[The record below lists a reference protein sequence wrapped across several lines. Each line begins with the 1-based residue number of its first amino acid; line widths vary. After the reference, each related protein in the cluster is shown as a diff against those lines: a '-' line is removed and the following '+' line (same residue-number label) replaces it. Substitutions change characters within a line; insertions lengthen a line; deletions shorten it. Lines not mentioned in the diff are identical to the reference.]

1 MELSVLIAK
10 ILAVI
15 YVSAALGAMFS
26 ANYYRRLIDDLFN
39 NAGLTYVSGFL
50 ALMVGFLIVTYHN
63 LWGRD
68 WTVLITIV
76 GWLAL
81 TKGVL
86 LIAFPEFVRS
96 YSRPVFAGRGLKVF
110 PYIAMA
116 LALLFGYFGF
126 VVGAPS

>member
-15 YVSAALGAMFS
+15 YLSVALGAMFS

-39 NAGLTYVSGFL
+39 NAGLTYISGFL
-50 ALMVGFLIVTYHN
+50 ALIVGFLIVTYHN

-81 TKGVL
+81 AKGVL

-96 YSRPVFAGRGLKVF
+96 YSRPVFTGKGLKAF
-110 PYIAMA
+110 PYIAIV
-116 LALLFGYFGF
+116 LGLLFGYFGF
-126 VVGAPS
+126 VVGAP

>member
-10 ILAVI
+10 IMAVI
-15 YVSAALGAMFS
+15 YLSAALGAMFS

-50 ALMVGFLIVTYHN
+50 ALVVGFVIVTYHN

-81 TKGVL
+81 AKGVL

-96 YSRPVFAGRGLKVF
+96 YSRPAFAGRGLQVF
-110 PYIAMA
+110 PYVAMA
-116 LALLFGYFGF
+116 LGLLFGYFGF
-126 VVGAPS
+126 VRGAP